1 MAAEQL
7 ALSHSQSRMSPRK
20 PDPIRPD
27 DKWLEKSL
35 VSPSVPLLY
44 ERSDDEKWA
53 GAELIH
59 EKAKTEWWNRE
70 ITRLLFTVRVVLVVA
85 PLSFGLGVLVG
96 IWSVGPR

>member
-1 MAAEQL
+1 
-7 ALSHSQSRMSPRK
+7 MSPRK
-20 PDPIRPD
+20 PDPIRSD

-70 ITRLLFTVRVVLVVA
+70 VTRVFFTIRVILIVA
-85 PLSFGLGVLVG
+85 PISFGIGVIVG
-96 IWSVGPR
+96 ISAMANR